1 MPLDTFLWP
10 SKCKVGWGAGELLK
24 VLVKFR
30 PSDTET
36 IERAYRVAERVA
48 VFTFMDNQ
56 LPSGGWSCMHYPLD
70 DHVPELRFSYKPLKD
85 TVRVPPQ
92 EIHGSNTIFLPPE
105 EITGEFLG
113 EMKAIEQG
121 VAAWLKATD

>member
-1 MPLDTFLWP
+1 
-10 SKCKVGWGAGELLK
+10 LLK
-24 VLVKFR
+24 VLVKFC
-30 PSDTET
+30 PGDTET

-56 LPSGGWSCMHYPLD
+56 LPSGGWSYMHYPLGD
-70 DHVPELRFSYKPLKD
+70 QVPELNFSYKPLKD

-92 EIHGSNTIFLPPE
+92 RIEGSNTIFLAPE

-113 EMKAIEQG
+113 EMKAIEIG
-121 VAAWLKATD
+121 VAAWLKAID

>member
-1 MPLDTFLWP
+1 MAKYAP
-10 SKCKVGWGAGELLK
+10 E
-24 VLVKFR
+24 
-30 PSDTET
+30 DTET

-56 LPSGGWSCMHYPLD
+56 LPHGGWSMMHYPLSEQI
-70 DHVPELRFSYKPLKD
+70 PEIAFSYKPLKD
-85 TVRVPPQ
+85 TVRVPPKRI
-92 EIHGSNTIFLPPE
+92 EDSNTIFLPPE

-121 VAAWLKATD
+121 VAAWLDIAGK